1 MSETDMIEEE
11 QVPNPYNMRKPW
23 HKADGKRMPAAD
35 ELYYEEDA
43 PEPKKATRQKK
54 SAPEEPS
61 TTNYKKR
68 YDDLKKHYDQKIGEF
83 KQKEL
88 NFQSQMQA
96 AQPQYETPKSQE

>member
-35 ELYYEEDA
+35 ELYYEEDV

-54 SAPEEPS
+54 LAPEEPS

-68 YDDLKKHYDQKIGEF
+68 YDDLKRHYDQKIGEF

-88 NFQSQMQA
+88 DF
-96 AQPQYETPKSQE
+96 